1 MLSYYIRVEMCFDKD
16 RGNHL
21 MIVFFGDSLES
32 LESFACRP
40 SRLAIFEREKPAEA
54 GPFFARMASTSFGI
68 AGEVSRRET
77 LADIEFLLE
86 EGLSIDVQRDPFYKL
101 WLKDMARVCS
111 LFCEVEQNESI

>member
-1 MLSYYIRVEMCFDKD
+1 MCFDKD

-54 GPFFARMASTSFGI
+54 GPFFARMASTSF
-68 AGEVSRRET
+68 
-77 LADIEFLLE
+77 
-86 EGLSIDVQRDPFYKL
+86 
-101 WLKDMARVCS
+101 
-111 LFCEVEQNESI
+111 